1 MSPIRLEVLLRIR
14 TRQMSGPVRAAL
26 RGWAQRPRARRRGR
40 LVLALAVL
48 GALQVA
54 VAGIAWAADETAV
67 VNPWLSAFDVKDAAG
82 IATGAY
88 QLSLGG
94 AGGMSMSAMGDAVAR
109 LLAQLAW
116 FAYLL
121 LATLGLWIFNWALQ
135 LKILDALDPVVAVV
149 DSVLGS
155 VIGRIGIV
163 AALIALAWLLAV
175 LYMVRGKTVA
185 ALMSFLVS
193 LMMAA
198 FVVSPAIDLPGTMVG
213 PNGAAASSR
222 DFGLQVVAEIT
233 SAGGAASTGSQPVTG
248 TPAAGSDESAQAA
261 AVRAAT
267 TSKLATAL
275 IRKAHQLVNY
285 GSVIDGTKCE
295 QVYTDVLKAN
305 AGADEARTKLGEC
318 DAKYAAAADNPMFA
332 LFGTVFLIPGG
343 LLVASI
349 CVIFAGVLS
358 VLVGMALWESAMFL
372 LEALKGILPGESRT
386 SMAVK
391 LAIIGACLV
400 FVVLVLMGVGVFVLV
415 IDAILVQSSNP
426 IIAFVVI
433 DLILLVAVIALIAA
447 MISARRSGR
456 RLGERMGRSMSPDP
470 HAGVSGGRAVPMQQ
484 AAAIAGQHI
493 ATRRA
498 LSKGLGGQQTGDVSA
513 GAAEGESKERS
524 GLAKVG
530 GAAVGTVKAAGAVTK
545 FGLASTIGAP
555 VYVPRAY
562 GAAKKV
568 MAAKKVAMTGRL
580 DQAKAKAG
588 KKRNDAVAFGREY
601 AHNLGVAA
609 RVTGVTKAARYAAHK
624 SRPAVLA
631 GAMWMGGPD
640 EKAATAG
647 RGTVHTS
654 GRISPQE
661 LPERSRP
668 TPSSGT
674 GSGTSSRAGASP
686 SSASGVRTSPAA
698 AGSSS
703 PTHVDANRRIGDAE
717 AHAVAT
723 QEYRQQVLDSMRARG
738 HGRRPAPARVGAST

>member
-1 MSPIRLEVLLRIR
+1 MRLGVLLTIR
-14 TRQMSGPVRAAL
+14 AWQMSGPVRVAL

-40 LVLALAVL
+40 GALALVALV
-48 GALQVA
+48 ALQVA
-54 VAGIAWAADETAV
+54 GAGIALAADDAAV
-67 VNPWLSAFDVKDAAG
+67 VNPWLAAFGVKDSAG

-94 AGGMSMSAMGDAVAR
+94 AGGVSMAAMGDGVAR

-121 LATLGLWIFNWALQ
+121 LGTLGLWIFDWALQ
-135 LKILDALDPVVAVV
+135 LKILEALDPVVAVI

-185 ALMSFLVS
+185 ALLSFLVS

-213 PNGAAASSR
+213 PSGGVALSR

-233 SAGGAASTGSQPVTG
+233 SAGAASMTTQPVTG
-248 TPAAGSDESAQAA
+248 TPTGGSDESAKAA
-261 AVRAAT
+261 AVRSAT

-285 GSVIDGTKCE
+285 GSVIDGTECE

-305 AGADEARTKLGEC
+305 AGSDEARTKLGEC
-318 DAKYAAAADNPMFA
+318 DAKYAAAADAPMFA
-332 LFGTVFLIPGG
+332 LFGTVFLLPGG
-343 LLVASI
+343 LLVAGI

-372 LEALKGILPGESRT
+372 IEALKGILPGESRT
-386 SMAVK
+386 LMAVK

-415 IDAILVQSSNP
+415 IDAVLVQSSNP

-456 RLGERMGRSMSPDP
+456 RIGERMGRSMSPDP

-498 LSKGLGGQQTGDVSA
+498 LSKGLGGQQTGDVRA

-568 MAAKKVAMTGRL
+568 MAAKKVAMAGRL

-588 KKRNDAVAFGREY
+588 QKRNDAVAFGREY

-661 LPERSRP
+661 LPERSHP
-668 TPSSGT
+668 VPSSRP
-674 GSGTSSRAGASP
+674 GSGGGSRAGASP

-703 PTHVDANRRIGDAE
+703 PTHVATNRRIGDAE

-723 QEYRQQVLDSMRARG
+723 QEYRQKVLDGMRARG
-738 HGRRPAPARVGAST
+738 HGRRPAPVRVGAGT